1 MTYEGAINSPNYL
14 NNDIS
19 NRYSWR
25 AEKNYVYDKPIS
37 TEIQSQ
43 DVTRQIY

>member
-1 MTYEGAINSPNYL
+1 MTQEGAITSPIYL

-25 AEKNYVYDKPIS
+25 AEKTYVYDKPLSI
-37 TEIQSQ
+37 EG
-43 DVTRQIY
+43 